1 MSEITTQDTNELV
14 EFVMGNSVQ
23 PPENLDKMMT
33 NLYQK
38 LQMTL
43 GYSMANNVKRQ
54 TKLVKFLE
62 LAESEIFDLDSETI
76 SQMDREELV
85 KLYSQATKTLSDMN
99 EFQRRFLAQNQ
110 NMAGEKT
117 QTEELAQKLMALPPS
132 KLESIK
138 QIISGETAIEN
149 SLENDFDETV

>member
-62 LAESEIFDLDSETI
+62 LAETEIFDLDSETI